1 MSETLNVLTKWTY
14 KQKQLV
20 ELIPINPNGEITN
33 LTRVQRMAINLF
45 LQTINN
51 QLLLKTVEKDEFGQ
65 LVFSIELGEFLDRLG
80 MEDMKNLSYIINQL
94 KELKSIE
101 IVTENKVKFTSFVLF
116 SEVNYDKEKDIIK
129 FVPSLRIVSSIQNGW
144 CNITDGEPIGS
155 NNYVR
160 LHIGCH
166 SNLVGTKNTKVMIM
180 YEIFMSYAKVIKDT
194 KKRYRMD
201 INRLLLTLESHNY
214 NKNSEIINKLLKPI
228 VSDLYEYYGL
238 KMFYKCE
245 TSRRYNKISNVSFRV
260 YIDTTNSN
268 LLDSYEDSNGNLI
281 FDKYPPKII
290 PIFKFK
296 DKKEWES
303 AYLKGLTNCDW
314 SEGDCEEE
322 DWIDELM

>member
-33 LTRVQRMAINLF
+33 LTRIQRMAINLF

-65 LVFSIELGEFLDRLG
+65 LVFSVKLGDFLDRLG

-101 IVTENKVKFTSFVLF
+101 IVTENKIKFTSFVLF

-144 CNITDGEPIGS
+144 CNITDEESVGG

-180 YEIFMSYAKVIKDT
+180 YWHPTY
-194 KKRYRMD
+194 
-201 INRLLLTLESHNY
+201 INLS
-214 NKNSEIINKLLKPI
+214 IN
-228 VSDLYEYYGL
+228 
-238 KMFYKCE
+238 
-245 TSRRYNKISNVSFRV
+245 
-260 YIDTTNSN
+260 
-268 LLDSYEDSNGNLI
+268 
-281 FDKYPPKII
+281 
-290 PIFKFK
+290 
-296 DKKEWES
+296 
-303 AYLKGLTNCDW
+303 
-314 SEGDCEEE
+314 
-322 DWIDELM
+322 